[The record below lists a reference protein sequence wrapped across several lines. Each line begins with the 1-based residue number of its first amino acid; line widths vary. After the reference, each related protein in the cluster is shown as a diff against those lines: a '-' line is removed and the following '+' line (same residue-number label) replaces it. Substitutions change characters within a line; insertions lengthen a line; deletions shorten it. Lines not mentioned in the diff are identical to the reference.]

1 MSKSNP
7 QKPVQDL
14 TFEQALAELEKI
26 VASLETEQKP
36 LDQAMQNY
44 ERGQALIVRCN
55 ELLEAAQLKVQKLS
69 GDALIPYDEENE

>member
-26 VASLETEQKP
+26 VASLEAEQNP
-36 LDQAMQNY
+36 LDQAMQYY
-44 ERGQALIVRCN
+44 ERGQALIVRCS

-69 GDALIPYDEENE
+69 GDALLPYNEEEE